1 VFLWQSGGW
10 RLFDRLTLPNSGTS
24 ASRFGSSVAFG
35 PDSIL
40 VGGPKHS
47 PPAGGTVR
55 EFAGP

>member
-24 ASRFGSSVAFG
+24 ASRLGSSVAFG